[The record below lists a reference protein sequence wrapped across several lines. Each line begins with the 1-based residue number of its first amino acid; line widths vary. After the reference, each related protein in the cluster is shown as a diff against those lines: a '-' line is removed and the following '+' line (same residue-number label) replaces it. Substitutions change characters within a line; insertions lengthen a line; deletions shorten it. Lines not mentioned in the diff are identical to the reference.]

1 MSETQN
7 QLAAASVEKPDANP
21 LLGELAGIH
30 DVPLKVCIEVGR
42 LRLPVGEFLR
52 LSTGKVLEIKK
63 PAGEP
68 FEISLNGCIVAKGEI
83 IMVEQSSGV
92 RIVEVLKPAG
102 VS

>member
-1 MSETQN
+1 MSEIQTQLVPN
-7 QLAAASVEKPDANP
+7 EKPASSP
-21 LLGELAGIH
+21 FLRELAGVH
-30 DVPLKVCIEVGR
+30 DIPLKVCIEVGR
-42 LRLPVGEFLR
+42 LRLPVGDFLR

-68 FEISLNGCIVAKGEI
+68 FEISLNGYIVAKGEI

-102 VS
+102 GA

>member
-1 MSETQN
+1 MSQNEN
-7 QLAAASVEKPDANP
+7 QLVPVDKQAGNAF
-21 LLGELAGIH
+21 LRELSGIY
-30 DVPLKVCIEVGR
+30 DVPLRVCIEVGR

-52 LSTGKVLEIKK
+52 LSTGRVLEIKK

-102 VS
+102 GA

>member
-1 MSETQN
+1 MSDINN
-7 QLAAASVEKPDANP
+7 QMIPAERPSPAPFLRD
-21 LLGELAGIH
+21 LAGVYDI
-30 DVPLKVCIEVGR
+30 PLKVSIEVGR

-52 LSTGKVLEIKK
+52 LSPGRILEIKK

-68 FEISLNGCIVAKGEI
+68 FEISLNGCVVAKGEI

-102 VS
+102 GA

>member
-1 MSETQN
+1 MSESN
-7 QLAAASVEKPDANP
+7 QLVPSEKTRDNSPFLRD
-21 LLGELAGIH
+21 LAGVLDI
-30 DVPLKVCIEVGR
+30 PLRVCIEVGR

-102 VS
+102 VA

>member
-1 MSETQN
+1 MSETHT
-7 QLAAASVEKPDANP
+7 QLVPVDKQGSHQF
-21 LLGELAGIH
+21 LRELAGVH
-30 DVPLKVCIEVGR
+30 DIPLRVCIEVGR

-52 LSTGKVLEIKK
+52 LSIGRVLEIKK

-102 VS
+102 GA

>member
-7 QLAAASVEKPDANP
+7 QLVPVDKQGSNQF
-21 LLGELAGIH
+21 LRELAGVH
-30 DVPLKVCIEVGR
+30 DIPLHVCIEVGR
-42 LRLPVGEFLR
+42 LRLPVGDFLR
-52 LSTGKVLEIKK
+52 LSAGKVLEIKK

-102 VS
+102 GA

>member
-1 MSETQN
+1 MSETN
-7 QLAAASVEKPDANP
+7 QLVPVDKQGSNAFLRELSGVHDIP
-21 LLGELAGIH
+21 LR
-30 DVPLKVCIEVGR
+30 VCIEIGR

-52 LSTGKVLEIKK
+52 LSTGKVIEIKK

-68 FEISLNGCIVAKGEI
+68 FEISLNGTIVAKGEI

-102 VS
+102 TS

>member
-1 MSETQN
+1 MSELQN
-7 QLAAASVEKPDANP
+7 QLVPADKPGHNP
-21 LLGELAGIH
+21 FLRDLAGLYDIP
-30 DVPLKVCIEVGR
+30 VRVCIEVGR

-52 LSTGKVLEIKK
+52 LQEGKVLEIRK

-68 FEISLNGCIVAKGEI
+68 FEISLNGCVVAKGEI

-102 VS
+102 GGA

>member
-1 MSETQN
+1 MSEAQTQLVPLDKSHHNN
-7 QLAAASVEKPDANP
+7 QILRDLAAIYDIP
-21 LLGELAGIH
+21 LR
-30 DVPLKVCIEVGR
+30 VSIEVGR
-42 LRLPVGEFLR
+42 LRLSVGEFLR
-52 LSTGKVLEIKK
+52 LASGTVLEIKK

-68 FEISLNGCIVAKGEI
+68 FEISLNGCVVGKGEI

>member
-1 MSETQN
+1 MDHNDTQV
-7 QLAAASVEKPDANP
+7 APVDKPNAF
-21 LLGELAGIH
+21 LRELAGVH
-30 DVPLKVCIEVGR
+30 DIPLRVCIEVGR

-52 LSTGKVLEIKK
+52 LTEGRVLEIKK

-68 FEISLNGCIVAKGEI
+68 FEISLNGSIVAKGEI

-102 VS
+102 GA

>member
-1 MSETQN
+1 MSEAQTQ
-7 QLAAASVEKPDANP
+7 LVPVDRPASNP
-21 LLGELAGIH
+21 LLRELSGIH
-30 DVPLKVCIEVGR
+30 DIPLKVCIEVGR
-42 LRLPVGEFLR
+42 LRLAVGEFLR
-52 LSTGKVLEIKK
+52 LASGTVLEIKK

-102 VS
+102 VA

>member
-1 MSETQN
+1 MSEHQN
-7 QLAAASVEKPDANP
+7 QLVPAEKPSHSNP
-21 LLGELAGIH
+21 FLRDLSGVYDI
-30 DVPLKVCIEVGR
+30 PLRVCIEVGR

-52 LSTGKVLEIKK
+52 LHVGRVLEIKK

-68 FEISLNGCIVAKGEI
+68 FEISLNGYVVAKGEI

-102 VS
+102 GA

>member
-1 MSETQN
+1 MSETQH
-7 QLAAASVEKPDANP
+7 QLVPVDKQGSQEFLRD
-21 LLGELAGIH
+21 LAGVH
-30 DVPLKVCIEVGR
+30 DIPLRVCIEVGR

-52 LSTGKVLEIKK
+52 LSTGKVLEVKK
-63 PAGEP
+63 LAGEP

-102 VS
+102 GA